1 MELCRNEDLMCIVG
15 LDAMIKSISHE
26 EKNERRKEEK
36 FSFFFSFLIN
46 EGSSG
51 KSNRGTLPR
60 L

>member
-1 MELCRNEDLMCIVG
+1 MSG
-15 LDAMIKSISHE
+15 
-26 EKNERRKEEK
+26 EKKKK

-46 EGSSG
+46 EGSGG

>member
-1 MELCRNEDLMCIVG
+1 MCIVG

-36 FSFFFSFLIN
+36 FSLFFSFLIN
-46 EGSSG
+46 EGSGG